1 MRTEEYILIFGV
13 LFVALCFLFVCLN
26 GRLQKI
32 RQQKRRRNVIRQML
46 QTAQEQ
52 NEIFDIKVLEDNEI
66 NKNGLSATLIRQGA
80 ASLDMEVLA
89 YISMKWTGTPV
100 DVYFRVSL
108 PQGPTFYKFRSAIQ
122 TVDAGR
128 EKSRIGIAA
137 PTDLEVGQNRNF
149 IRVKP
154 HKEAVRVIGVWP
166 IEPDRPIPCTT
177 AEIGRPVM
185 LYRLDMKNE
194 PVQVENVS
202 ATGMALRFPME
213 DAETRPV
220 DLDKGSQLLCLVV
233 YAMDKKG
240 ERLVTFWCTCEV
252 VNARTVKGLAP
263 ALILGVEFTNW
274 AVQEEGK
281 AEIHWFHSSP
291 SRGVGPIAQWVMRMD
306 IEQRKLL

>member
-1 MRTEEYILIFGV
+1 MSTEEYILIFGG
-13 LFVALCFLFVCLN
+13 LFVALCFLLVCLN

-32 RQQKRRRNVIRQML
+32 RQEKRRKNVIRQML

-52 NEIFDIKVLEDNEI
+52 NEIFDLKVLDNET
-66 NKNGLSATLIRQGA
+66 NKKGLSATLLQQDA

-89 YISMKWTGTPV
+89 YVSKEWTGTPV

-108 PQGPTFYKFRSAIQ
+108 PEGPIFYKFRSAIQ
-122 TVDAGR
+122 TVEAGR

-137 PTDLEVGQNRNF
+137 PTDLEVGQKRNF

-154 HKEAVRVIGVWP
+154 HKEAVRVIGVWS
-166 IEPDRPIPCTT
+166 IEPGRPIPRTT
-177 AEIGRPVM
+177 GEIGRPVM
-185 LYRLDMKNE
+185 HYKLGMKND
-194 PVQVENVS
+194 PLQVENVS
-202 ATGMALRFPME
+202 ATGMALRFQME

-220 DLDKGSQLLCLVV
+220 DLDKGSQLLCLVI

-240 ERLVTFWCTCEV
+240 EKLVTFWCTCEV
-252 VNARTVKGLAP
+252 INARTVEGPAP

-274 AVQEEGK
+274 AVLEQGK

-291 SRGVGPIAQWVMRMD
+291 SRGVGPITQWVMRMD
-306 IEQRKLL
+306 MEQRKLL

>member
-13 LFVALCFLFVCLN
+13 LFVALCFLSVCLN

-52 NEIFDIKVLEDNEI
+52 NEIFDIKVLEDNET

-137 PTDLEVGQNRNF
+137 PTDLEVGQNR
-149 IRVKP
+149 
-154 HKEAVRVIGVWP
+154 
-166 IEPDRPIPCTT
+166 PCTT

-252 VNARTVKGLAP
+252 VNARTVEGLAP

-306 IEQRKLL
+306 MEQRKLL